1 VLNSLGS
8 KQDRHSRWAR
18 NLVERRGY
26 WHAAIAIAAKNALVL
41 GGVEIWRRLQTVF
54 ESGLM
59 KQTE

>member
-1 VLNSLGS
+1 
-8 KQDRHSRWAR
+8 
-18 NLVERRGY
+18 VERRGY
-26 WHAAIAIAAKNALVL
+26 WHAAIAIAIAAKNALVL